1 MVLRKFIIGLIFA
14 TLAVGLSFA
23 DKKSEEF
30 VSEYAS
36 IVLGVLNNP
45 ELSKEDRV
53 ESFNA
58 YMDEF
63 AFIDRVSRF
72 VIGKY
77 NRRFEKNE
85 YDRYAKAF
93 RDFTL
98 AVYISEL
105 DQYRGS
111 ELIVHGSIDRKKN
124 DSVVK
129 TTLRHVNGDEM
140 KVDWRVLFRD
150 EKYGVVDVA
159 VSYEGSTIWLA
170 IEQRAQFLSILDRN
184 QGSAD
189 ALIAT
194 IECRTQKL
202 LGDEEMECEF

>member
-1 MVLRKFIIGLIFA
+1 MLNRLLFYLCIVLTF
-14 TLAVGLSFA
+14 LAPSYA
-23 DKKSEEF
+23 DEQSEDF
-30 VSEYAS
+30 VREYAS
-36 IVLGVLNNP
+36 IVLEVLSNP
-45 ELSKEDRV
+45 ELNQEERV
-53 ESFNA
+53 DSFNS

-77 NRRFEKNE
+77 NRRFEKAE

-111 ELIVHGSIDRKKN
+111 KLIVHGSIDRKKH

-140 KVDWRVLFRD
+140 KVDWRVLFRND
-150 EKYGVVDVA
+150 KHGVVDVA
-159 VSYEGSTIWLA
+159 VSYEGNTIWLA

-184 QGSAD
+184 HGSAD

-194 IECRTQKL
+194 IECRTHKL
-202 LGDEEMECEF
+202 LAKEEGECEH

>member
-1 MVLRKFIIGLIFA
+1 MLNRLVICMLVVA
-14 TLAVGLSFA
+14 HSAALSFA
-23 DKKSEEF
+23 DKKSEDF

-36 IVLGVLNNP
+36 IVLNVLSNP
-45 ELSKEDRV
+45 ELSQEERV
-53 ESFNA
+53 DSFNS

-77 NRRFEKNE
+77 NRRFDKGE
-85 YDRYAKAF
+85 YERYAKAF

-111 ELIVHGSIDRKKN
+111 KLIVHGSVDRKKN

-150 EKYGVVDVA
+150 DKHGVVDVA

-184 QGSAD
+184 HGSAD

-194 IECRTQKL
+194 IECRTRKL
-202 LGDEEMECEF
+202 LNDEAGECPS